1 MRSKSR
7 ALLHIGIILAF
18 VTTLLASAVI
28 ASPAYA
34 VSSGTYVATATPH
47 YAHPHTG
54 QIEDSG
60 GDGSATLGQAMTE
73 SATANKALVEVDSA
87 GNTYVTVRLQLMDNI
102 KNPSFTVDG
111 SNTQV
116 QLMQENASD
125 NTADYRIFVQNTNSV
140 IRCTM
145 YVTAMGRDVVFYI
158 TVGNLKAGHGDF
170 ITSIKTTSSA
180 GVGAASS
187 DSRSSDAANGSS
199 SSTSSAQPEQNT
211 DRITGEIA
219 PVEEGQIDEN
229 VEVIS
234 DSKNPEASGVTDANN
249 DDGMLMWIIFDVVLA
264 LAVIGV
270 GAWYFISR
278 KKKVAT
284 NAASATLGSAN
295 ASADQA
301 NPADQ
306 KSGGRS

>member
-1 MRSKSR
+1 MRLKSR

-18 VTTLLASAVI
+18 VTTLLATALI

-54 QIEDSG
+54 KIEDSG

-116 QLMQENASD
+116 QLMQENASN
-125 NTADYRIFVQNTNSV
+125 NTADYRIFVRNTNSV

-158 TVGNLKAGHGDF
+158 TVGNLKAGQGDF
-170 ITSIKTTSSA
+170 IASIKTASSA
-180 GVGAASS
+180 GAGAASS
-187 DSRSSDAANGSS
+187 GSKNSAATNSS
-199 SSTSSAQPEQNT
+199 SSGTQDAQSGQNV
-211 DRITGEIA
+211 DGANGEI
-219 PVEEGQIDEN
+219 PPIEEGQVDEN
-229 VEVIS
+229 GQLIS
-234 DSKNPEASGVTDANN
+234 DSENPEASGVTDANG
-249 DDGMLMWIIFDVVLA
+249 DDGMLMWIIFDAVLA
-264 LAVIGV
+264 AAVIGV

-284 NAASATLGSAN
+284 NAASSASGSN
-295 ASADQA
+295 GHSSRSSQLDQQE
-301 NPADQ
+301 D
-306 KSGGRS
+306 R

>member
-18 VTTLLASAVI
+18 VTTLLASVAI

-54 QIEDSG
+54 KIEDSG

-116 QLMQENASD
+116 QLMQENASN
-125 NTADYRIFVQNTNSV
+125 NTADYRIFVRNTNSV

-170 ITSIKTTSSA
+170 VTSIKTASNSGA
-180 GVGAASS
+180 GTKAASS
-187 DSRSSDAANGSS
+187 NAKSGTANGSS
-199 SSTSSAQPEQNT
+199 SGTSNAQPGQGDEGIN
-211 DRITGEIA
+211 GESA
-219 PVEEGQIDEN
+219 PIEEGQVDEN
-229 VEVIS
+229 GEVIA
-234 DSKNPEASGVTDANN
+234 DGENPEASGAAAQED
-249 DDGMLMWIIFDVVLA
+249 MLGWIIFDAVLA
-264 LAVIGV
+264 VAVIGV

-278 KKKVAT
+278 KKRAAANAAPSASDPETASAEPT
-284 NAASATLGSAN
+284 NAA
-295 ASADQA
+295 DQR
-301 NPADQ
+301 
-306 KSGGRS
+306 SGDRS

>member
-1 MRSKSR
+1 MRSRSR

-18 VTTLLASAVI
+18 VTTLLATAVI

-54 QIEDSG
+54 KIEDSG

-102 KNPSFTVDG
+102 KNPGFTVDG

-116 QLMQENASD
+116 QLMQENASN
-125 NTADYRIFVQNTNSV
+125 NTADYRIFVRNTNSV

-158 TVGNLKAGHGDF
+158 TVGNLKAGQGDF
-170 ITSIKTTSSA
+170 IASIKTASSA
-180 GVGAASS
+180 GAGAASS
-187 DSRSSDAANGSS
+187 GSKNSAATNSS
-199 SSTSSAQPEQNT
+199 SSGTLDAQPGQNA
-211 DRITGEIA
+211 DGANGEIS
-219 PVEEGQIDEN
+219 PIEEGQVDEN
-229 VEVIS
+229 GQLIS
-234 DSKNPEASGVTDANN
+234 DSENPEASGVTDANG
-249 DDGMLMWIIFDVVLA
+249 DDGMLMWIIFDAVLA
-264 LAVIGV
+264 AAVIGV

-284 NAASATLGSAN
+284 NAASSASDSN
-295 ASADQA
+295 GHSSRSSQLDQQE
-301 NPADQ
+301 D
-306 KSGGRS
+306 R

>member
-28 ASPAYA
+28 AFPAYA

-158 TVGNLKAGHGDF
+158 TVGNLKTGHGDF

-180 GVGAASS
+180 GVA
-187 DSRSSDAANGSS
+187 SS
-199 SSTSSAQPEQNT
+199 SSKSSAAANSSSSGTSSTQPRQDA
-211 DRITGEIA
+211 DRITAEIT
-219 PVEEGQIDEN
+219 PVEEGQINEN
-229 VEVIS
+229 NEMIS
-234 DSKNPEASGVTDANN
+234 DSENPEASGATSANG
-249 DDGMLMWIIFDVVLA
+249 DDGMLMWIIFDAVLA
-264 LAVIGV
+264 AAVTGV
-270 GAWYFISR
+270 GSWYFISR
-278 KKKVAT
+278 KKKVTT
-284 NAASATLGSAN
+284 NAAAATLGSAN
-295 ASADQA
+295 APADPT
-301 NPADQ
+301 NSADQ
-306 KSGGRS
+306 KSGDRS

>member
-1 MRSKSR
+1 MRSRSR

-18 VTTLLASAVI
+18 VTTLLATAVI

-54 QIEDSG
+54 KIEDSG

-116 QLMQENASD
+116 QLMQENASN
-125 NTADYRIFVQNTNSV
+125 NTADYRIFVRNTNSV

-158 TVGNLKAGHGDF
+158 TVGNLKAGQGDF
-170 ITSIKTTSSA
+170 IASIKTASSA
-180 GVGAASS
+180 GSGCSFKWLEELSRNKQLILWHSRCAA
-187 DSRSSDAANGSS
+187 R
-199 SSTSSAQPEQNT
+199 TK
-211 DRITGEIA
+211 R
-219 PVEEGQIDEN
+219 
-229 VEVIS
+229 
-234 DSKNPEASGVTDANN
+234 
-249 DDGMLMWIIFDVVLA
+249 
-264 LAVIGV
+264 
-270 GAWYFISR
+270 
-278 KKKVAT
+278 
-284 NAASATLGSAN
+284 
-295 ASADQA
+295 
-301 NPADQ
+301 
-306 KSGGRS
+306 

>member
-7 ALLHIGIILAF
+7 ALLHISIILAF
-18 VTTLLASAVI
+18 VATLLASAVI

-54 QIEDSG
+54 KIEDSG

-73 SATANKALVEVDSA
+73 SATATKALVEVDSA

-116 QLMQENASD
+116 QLMQENASN
-125 NTADYRIFVQNTNSV
+125 NTADYRIFVRNTDSV

-170 ITSIKTTSSA
+170 ITSIKTDSNAGTASSGAKSSA
-180 GVGAASS
+180 
-187 DSRSSDAANGSS
+187 AANSS
-199 SSTSSAQPEQNT
+199 SSGTSSAQPGQNT
-211 DRITGEIA
+211 DGITGEIA
-219 PVEEGQIDEN
+219 PVEEAQVDEN
-229 VEVIS
+229 GEVIS
-234 DSKNPEASGVTDANN
+234 DSENPEASGVTGANS
-249 DDGMLMWIIFDVVLA
+249 DDGMLMWVIFDAALA
-264 LAVIGV
+264 VAVIGV
-270 GAWYFISR
+270 GAWYFITR

-284 NAASATLGSAN
+284 NAASAASGSTN
-295 ASADQA
+295 ASADPA
-301 NPADQ
+301 NSADQ
-306 KSGGRS
+306 KSGDRS

>member
-1 MRSKSR
+1 MRLKSR
-7 ALLHIGIILAF
+7 ALLHMGIILAF
-18 VTTLLASAVI
+18 VATLLATALI

-180 GVGAASS
+180 GVA
-187 DSRSSDAANGSS
+187 SS
-199 SSTSSAQPEQNT
+199 SSKSSAAANSSSSGTSSAQPEQNT
-211 DRITGEIA
+211 DGITGEIA
-219 PVEEGQIDEN
+219 PVEESQIDEN

-234 DSKNPEASGVTDANN
+234 DSENPEASGVTDANN
-249 DDGMLMWIIFDVVLA
+249 DDGMLMWIIFDAVLA
-264 LAVIGV
+264 AAVIGV
-270 GAWYFISR
+270 GAWYFITR
-278 KKKVAT
+278 KKKIAT
-284 NAASATLGSAN
+284 NAASSALGSN
-295 ASADQA
+295 EHS
-301 NPADQ
+301 
-306 KSGGRS
+306 SRSNQPDWPEER

>member
-28 ASPAYA
+28 VSPAYA
-34 VSSGTYVATATPH
+34 ASSGTYVATATPH

-170 ITSIKTTSSA
+170 ITSIKTTSNA
-180 GVGAASS
+180 GVASS
-187 DSRSSDAANGSS
+187 SSKSSVAANSSS

-211 DRITGEIA
+211 DGITGEIA

-234 DSKNPEASGVTDANN
+234 DSENPEASGATDANG
-249 DDGMLMWIIFDVVLA
+249 DDGMLMWIIFDAVLA
-264 LAVIGV
+264 AAVIGV

-295 ASADQA
+295 APADPT
-301 NPADQ
+301 NSADQ
-306 KSGGRS
+306 KSGDRS